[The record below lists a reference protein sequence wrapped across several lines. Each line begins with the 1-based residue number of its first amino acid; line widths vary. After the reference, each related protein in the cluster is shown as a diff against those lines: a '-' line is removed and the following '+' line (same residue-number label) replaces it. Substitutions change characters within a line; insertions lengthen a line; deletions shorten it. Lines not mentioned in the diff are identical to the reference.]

1 MGFGQPRT
9 SQNLPGPYR
18 PEIDGLRAMAVI
30 AEIVNHFGGNK
41 LTSGYLDEDMFFI
54 SRYVISASLMRQPSD
69 NFKVLLSGFYVR
81 RVKRVLPAL
90 LLFEAII

>member
-1 MGFGQPRT
+1 
-9 SQNLPGPYR
+9 
-18 PEIDGLRAMAVI
+18 
-30 AEIVNHFGGNK
+30 
-41 LTSGYLDEDMFFI
+41 MFFI